1 MRNIDE
7 WHTRNFSSLPFIYL
21 NCSRTSAKG
30 DFEGVDVEPC
40 ANVEDQLLGERVA
53 KFEGSTDEASHFF
66 CPVRQLL
73 IQLLRVGLL
82 EGEQVRPGLRVGV
95 TEVEAAEDGH
105 HVVQGVR
112 VDGIDPAP

>member
-7 WHTRNFSSLPFIYL
+7 WHTRNFSFLPFIYL

-53 KFEGSTDEASHFF
+53 KFEGSTDEASHFLGAV
-66 CPVRQLL
+66 CQLL
-73 IQLLRVGLL
+73 VELLRVGLL
-82 EGEQVRPGLRVGV
+82 EGEQVRPGLRVCV
-95 TEVEAAEDGH
+95 AEVETPENSH
-105 HVVQGVR
+105 YVVQGV
-112 VDGIDPAP
+112 